1 MTMPRRN
8 AEVHYVQSERM
19 MTTDPVSS
27 PSRTSR
33 IRLPRR
39 TTLFFESLT
48 PSVLAACRRT
58 IVSFYAL
65 FCAASV
71 GWMLWRLWPDLVDQA
86 GGLDNAVGVL
96 VGALCVIYLYRAF
109 GGWTG
114 RRADEWDVC
123 EHTPVARRAVHYQ
136 HEQSLLDELGDELLV
151 STALTRAT
159 DPDDRVAVTALV
171 EHLRTHD
178 QRTKHK
184 TAEDLDELRMTA
196 LHEAAHAVIALAT
209 GASIH
214 QAVVYPARDG
224 EGSSSGNVEV
234 TDPLADNETQL
245 WASLHISLA
254 GMVLDHRGGRRDGGS
269 AADIHHAEIAALHLI
284 SAGIRPPGYEGE
296 MTTTSLIATATA
308 GVKDLLDIHTD
319 AVNRIADALVTAV
332 PTAHPLR
339 DCDIRPLF
347 AVDGT

>member
-1 MTMPRRN
+1 
-8 AEVHYVQSERM
+8 

-27 PSRTSR
+27 PPRTSR

-39 TTLFFESLT
+39 TTLFFELLP
-48 PSVLAACRRT
+48 PSARTACRRT
-58 IVSFYAL
+58 LVSLYAL
-65 FCAASV
+65 VGAASV
-71 GWMLWRLWPDLVDQA
+71 GWLLWRLWPDFVAVA
-86 GGLDNAVGVL
+86 GGLDNAVGAI
-96 VGALCVIYLYRAF
+96 VGSLCAIYLYRAF

-123 EHTPVARRAVHYQ
+123 EHTPVARRAVHYR
-136 HEQSLLDELGDELLV
+136 HEQSLLDEVGDELLV
-151 STALTRAT
+151 STALTRAV
-159 DPDDRVAVTALV
+159 DPDDRVAVTALI

-178 QRTKHK
+178 QRTKQK
-184 TAEDLDELRMTA
+184 TVEDLDDLRMTA
-196 LHEAAHAVIALAT
+196 LHEAAHAVIALAA
-209 GASIH
+209 GASIRK
-214 QAVVYPARDG
+214 AVVYPARDG

-296 MTTTSLIATATA
+296 MTTTSLIAIATA
-308 GVKDLLDIHTD
+308 GVKDLLDVHTD
-319 AVNRIADALVTAV
+319 AVNRIADALVAAV
-332 PTAHPLR
+332 PTARPLR

-347 AVDGT
+347 ALSPVSSKSIPRAGAVGITET